1 MTNGRKSGAATA
13 LTLLLAINLFN
24 YIDRYV
30 LASVLPTLKQE
41 FLAGDPNQNGK
52 AGLCTTSF
60 LISYI
65 FTAPIFGWL
74 AYRFSRWILIG
85 TSVALWSLASGWS
98 GLATSFGV
106 LLCTRLFVGIGEA
119 GYGPAAPTIIADL
132 YPLKTR
138 GRVLAWFYVAIPVGS
153 ALGYAYGGKVADLLN
168 WRWAFYLVVP
178 PGLLLAA
185 ICFFMREPRA
195 TLSDAPRQRPK
206 LTDYFALLRN
216 RSYVL
221 NTAAMTVMTFAIG
234 GFSAWMP
241 DYIFLDRRAEFPASQ
256 NLLGNI
262 DLTFGGITAGAG
274 LLATLFGGWAGDKL
288 RERFASSYFLVSG
301 MGMLLCVPATIAVI
315 YVRFPMAWLMIF
327 IAVFFL
333 FFNTGPSN
341 TALAN
346 VTPPT
351 VRASAFALNI
361 FIIRLLGD
369 ATSPP
374 LIGVVR
380 DRWNMNVALWG
391 VAVLMIVAG
400 ALWFWGAKYLPADT
414 DAIEGAADSQSTKN
428 NSSHS

>member
-1 MTNGRKSGAATA
+1 
-13 LTLLLAINLFN
+13 
-24 YIDRYV
+24 
-30 LASVLPTLKQE
+30 
-41 FLAGDPNQNGK
+41 
-52 AGLCTTSF
+52 
-60 LISYI
+60 
-65 FTAPIFGWL
+65 
-74 AYRFSRWILIG
+74 
-85 TSVALWSLASGWS
+85 
-98 GLATSFGV
+98 
-106 LLCTRLFVGIGEA
+106 
-119 GYGPAAPTIIADL
+119 YG
-132 YPLKTR
+132 
-138 GRVLAWFYVAIPVGS
+138 F
-153 ALGYAYGGKVADLLN
+153 GGKIGDLLG

-185 ICFFMREPRA
+185 FCFAMREPRMSFSEA
-195 TLSDAPRQRPK
+195 QRRQANVA
-206 LTDYFALLRN
+206 DYLALLRN

-241 DYIFLDRRAEFPASQ
+241 DYIFQDRHTEFPPSH

-262 DLTFGGITAGAG
+262 DLTFGGITAAAG

-288 RERFASSYFLVSG
+288 RERFPSSYFLVSG

-361 FIIRLLGD
+361 FIIHLLGD

-374 LIGVVR
+374 LIRVVR

-391 VAVLMIVAG
+391 VAILMIAAG
-400 ALWFWGAKYLPADT
+400 ALWFFGAKYLPADT
-414 DAIEGAADSQSTKN
+414 DAIKGSGGAGSTKN
-428 NSSHS
+428 SSYS

>member
-1 MTNGRKSGAATA
+1 MTSERKSTATRA

-30 LASVLPTLKQE
+30 LASVLPTLKHE

-52 AGLCTTSF
+52 AGLWTTAF
-60 LISYI
+60 LISYM

-74 AYRFSRWILIG
+74 ADRFSRWILIG

-153 ALGYAYGGKVADLLN
+153 ALGYGYGGKIADLLS

-185 ICFFMREPRA
+185 LCFFLREPRA
-195 TLSDAPRQRPK
+195 TSEAKGPPPFR
-206 LTDYFALLRN
+206 DYRGLFRI

-241 DYIFLDRRAEFPASQ
+241 DYIFLDRRAEFPPSQ

-262 DLTFGGITAGAG
+262 DLTFGAITAAAG
-274 LLATLFGGWAGDKL
+274 LLATLCGGWAGDKL
-288 RERFASSYFLVSG
+288 RERFAGSYFLVSG
-301 MGMLLCVPATIAVI
+301 MGMLLSVPATIGLI
-315 YVRFPMAWLMIF
+315 YVRFPWAWLMVF

-333 FFNTGPSN
+333 S
-341 TALAN
+341 
-346 VTPPT
+346 
-351 VRASAFALNI
+351 S
-361 FIIRLLGD
+361 IRPVQYCARQRD
-369 ATSPP
+369 AARSPRERIRVKHLHHSPP
-374 LIGVVR
+374 GRCYVSAVNWYGARSLEHERRALGSRGPDGYGRLFVVLGR
-380 DRWNMNVALWG
+380 KISAIRYREDRIDW
-391 VAVLMIVAG
+391 
-400 ALWFWGAKYLPADT
+400 K
-414 DAIEGAADSQSTKN
+414 
-428 NSSHS
+428 

>member
-1 MTNGRKSGAATA
+1 MTNEQKSGARTA
-13 LTLLLAINLFN
+13 LALLLAINLFN
-24 YIDRYV
+24 YIDRNI
-30 LASVLPTLKQE
+30 LFAVLPTLKQQ

-52 AGLCTTSF
+52 AGLWTTAF
-60 LISYI
+60 LISYM

-74 AYRFSRWILIG
+74 ADRFSRWILIG
-85 TSVALWSLASGWS
+85 TSVAIWSLASGWS
-98 GLATSFGV
+98 GLATSFAV

-119 GYGPAAPTIIADL
+119 GYGPAAPTVIADL
-132 YPLKTR
+132 YPVKTR

-153 ALGYAYGGKVADLLN
+153 ALGYAFGGRISDMLG
-168 WRWAFYLVVP
+168 WRWAFFLVVP

-185 ICFFMREPRA
+185 FCFFMREPRA
-195 TLSDAPRQRPK
+195 TTLSRSRLRPT
-206 LTDYFALLRN
+206 LRDYTNLFRIP
-216 RSYVL
+216 SYAL

-234 GFSAWMP
+234 GLQAWMP
-241 DYIFLDRRAEFPASQ
+241 DYIFLDRHNEFPASEH
-256 NLLGNI
+256 LLGNI
-262 DLTFGGITAGAG
+262 GLTFGAITAAAG

-288 RERFASSYFLVSG
+288 RERFPSSYFLVSG

-346 VTPPT
+346 VTPPR

-361 FIIRLLGD
+361 FIIHLLGD

-414 DAIEGAADSQSTKN
+414 EAIEGSGDHRATTNPSYS
-428 NSSHS
+428 

>member
-1 MTNGRKSGAATA
+1 MTNEQKSGARTA
-13 LTLLLAINLFN
+13 LALLLAINLFN

-30 LASVLPTLKQE
+30 LASVLPTLKHE

-52 AGLCTTSF
+52 AGLWTTAF
-60 LISYI
+60 LISYML
-65 FTAPIFGWL
+65 TAPIFGWL
-74 AYRFSRWILIG
+74 ADRFSRWILIG
-85 TSVALWSLASGWS
+85 ISVAIWSLASGWS
-98 GLATSFGV
+98 GLATSFAV

-132 YPLKTR
+132 YPIKTR

-153 ALGYAYGGKVADLLN
+153 ALGYAFGGKISDLLG

-178 PGLLLAA
+178 PGLFLAA
-185 ICFFMREPRA
+185 CCFFMREPRA
-195 TLSDAPRQRPK
+195 ASVAKGPPRLR
-206 LTDYFALLRN
+206 DYRGLFRI

-241 DYIFLDRRAEFPASQ
+241 DYIFLDRRAEFSPSQ

-262 DLTFGGITAGAG
+262 DLTFGGITAAAG
-274 LLATLFGGWAGDKL
+274 LLATLFGGWTGDKL

-361 FIIRLLGD
+361 FIIHLLGD

-414 DAIEGAADSQSTKN
+414 EAIEGSGDRRSTTN
-428 NSSHS
+428 PSYA

>member
-1 MTNGRKSGAATA
+1 MTNGRKSGAAA
-13 LTLLLAINLFN
+13 VLVLLLVINLFN
-24 YIDRYV
+24 YIDRAV
-30 LASVLPTLKQE
+30 LSALLPTLKQQ
-41 FLAGDPNQNGK
+41 FLAGDPHQNFK
-52 AGLCTTSF
+52 AGLWTTAF
-60 LISYI
+60 LVSYMLA
-65 FTAPIFGWL
+65 APVFGWL
-74 AYRFSRWILIG
+74 ADRFSRWILIG

-138 GRVLAWFYVAIPVGS
+138 GRVLAWFYTALPVGY
-153 ALGYAYGGKVADLLN
+153 ALGYGFGGKIGDLLG

-185 ICFFMREPRA
+185 FCFAMREPRMSFSEA
-195 TLSDAPRQRPK
+195 QRRQANVA
-206 LTDYFALLRN
+206 DYLALLRN

-241 DYIFLDRRAEFPASQ
+241 DYIFQDRHTEFATREH
-256 NLLGNI
+256 LLGHINLI
-262 DLTFGGITAGAG
+262 FGAILAAAG

-288 RERFASSYFLVSG
+288 RDRFAGSYFLVSG

-327 IAVFFL
+327 FAVFFL

-346 VTPPT
+346 VTLPM

-361 FIIRLLGD
+361 LIIHLLGD
-369 ATSPP
+369 VISPP
-374 LIGVVR
+374 LIGAVR
-380 DRWNMNVALWG
+380 DRWNMNVALGG
-391 VAVLMIVAG
+391 VAVLMVIAG
-400 ALWFWGAKYLPADT
+400 ALWFWGAKYLPSDT
-414 DAIEGAADSQSTKN
+414 QKIEAATSLGPDTIPI
-428 NSSHS
+428 